1 MEDNKTIFDY
11 LGQLFATYGI
21 TVAIF
26 MVLTILI
33 GEYTNDISSLYSLG
47 NRGLS
52 IQTLA
57 QVFLLSIIIT
67 ISQIAFLTDKWIKN
81 MQMILRNI
89 LFFGTICVT
98 VALFSWFPIGNIRAW
113 IGFLISFILCSTISV
128 GIKRLAE
135 NAENKKLEQAL
146 KKIKED

>member
-1 MEDNKTIFDY
+1 MEENKTIFDY

-21 TVAIF
+21 TVAIL

-33 GEYTNDISSLYSLG
+33 GEHTNDISSLYSLG

-57 QVFLLSIIIT
+57 QLFLFSVIIT

-81 MQMILRNI
+81 IQMVIRNI

-98 VALFSWFPIGNIRAW
+98 VALFSWFPIGNIKAW

-128 GIKRLAE
+128 GITRLAE

-146 KKIKED
+146 KKLKED